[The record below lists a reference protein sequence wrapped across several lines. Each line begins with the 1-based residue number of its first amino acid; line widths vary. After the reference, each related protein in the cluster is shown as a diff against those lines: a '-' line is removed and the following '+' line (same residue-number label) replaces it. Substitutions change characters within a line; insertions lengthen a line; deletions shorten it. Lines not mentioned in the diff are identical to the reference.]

1 MGAPQAVAPA
11 RPMYVDVAAAA
22 GLGDF
27 LHAGFLGNHSTPP
40 DFVEAMATGVCWL
53 DHDTDG
59 RLDLYVVNG
68 RYHSQPERNA
78 RDPTSR
84 LFRNAG
90 GGLVDVTEAA
100 GVGLRGYG
108 MGCSA
113 ADYDNDADADLVVTS
128 YGGLTLFRNDGG
140 AFTNVT
146 SALGLDVR
154 TCGAFPCWNTA
165 ATWLDAD
172 RDGCLDL
179 YVGRF
184 GNWTIGSGLQNG
196 PDQAPEQANAF
207 YRGACGAAFTD
218 ATAASGLLYHANTW
232 SSGAYDVNGDGW
244 TDLYDSNDRDRNA
257 LWLNDG
263 DGTFTRAV
271 TNASDPRAGMG
282 TAIGDLDHDGR
293 PDIVTT
299 NFVNEDNGIW
309 MGRASGDFVDVGA
322 DVPFRDSRP
331 YSGWAASILDFDHDG
346 RNDLMIVNGLTE
358 NITRDVPTLLTEE
371 PIHLFRH
378 TASGFVQA
386 NATMGPAL
394 ARNYVGRAAAWAD
407 FDDDG
412 DLDVA
417 LAEAGEA
424 PAHLLRSDRPPGNF
438 LVVELVGNAPGVAR
452 DALGARVTLQAA
464 GLPPTTRDKSPQLGF
479 LGSGDPR
486 LHFGLAD
493 ARDADLTLRW
503 PDGSTQQFPDVPA
516 NAFVRIVQ
524 GDAAPTVLARRPI
537 ASASGDALVQ
547 RLADATFH
555 AALDAP
561 VASAAWDFG
570 DGARAACVADVCTDE
585 TGAVIG
591 AIDDRNVTLTHA
603 FAATGPYE
611 IHVALQDAAGKEAA
625 RRIVGQVAATLV
637 GEVAFTRAEYAPS
650 DVIEA
655 VARVRYETGEPVEG
669 ATVRLTLNHT
679 FWPLFEENVL
689 PLLPRGAHA
698 PLGYKTETLEGTT
711 GADGTVRIEI
721 PMWWRSPA
729 PAVPVAF
736 HPPGDY
742 RAVMDATYRGGEA
755 APAEAGYRVFVE

>member
-1 MGAPQAVAPA
+1 
-11 RPMYVDVAAAA
+11 MYVDVADAA
-22 GLGDF
+22 GLGGF
-27 LHAGFLGNHSTPP
+27 LHAGFLGNLSASP
-40 DFVEAMATGVCWL
+40 DFVETMTTGVCWI
-53 DHDTDG
+53 DHDSDG

-90 GGLVDVTEAA
+90 GAFVDVTDAA
-100 GVGLRGYG
+100 GVALRGNG

-140 AFTNVT
+140 AFANVT
-146 SALGLDVR
+146 AALGLDVR

-184 GNWTIGSGLQNG
+184 GNWTIGSGLANG
-196 PDQAPEQANAF
+196 PDHAPEQANAL
-207 YRGACGAAFTD
+207 YRGACGGPFTD
-218 ATAASGLLYHANTW
+218 VTAASGLFYHANTW

-309 MGRASGDFVDVGA
+309 MGRASGDFVDIGGDA
-322 DVPFRDSRP
+322 PFRDGRP
-331 YSGWAASILDFDHDG
+331 YSGWAASILDVDHDG
-346 RNDLMIVNGLTE
+346 RNDLITVNSLTE
-358 NITRDVPTLLTEE
+358 NITRDVPTLLTEM
-371 PIHLFRH
+371 PVHVFRNGP
-378 TASGFVQA
+378 SGFAQA

-412 DLDVA
+412 DLDMA

-424 PAHLLRSDRPPGNF
+424 PTHLLRSDRPPGSF
-438 LVVELVGNAPGVAR
+438 LVVDLVGAAPGVAR
-452 DALGARVTLQAA
+452 DALGAQVTLQAT
-464 GLPPTTRDKSPQLGF
+464 GLPATTREKSPQLGF
-479 LGSGDPR
+479 LGSSDPR

-493 ARDADLTLRW
+493 AREANLTVRW
-503 PDGSTQQFPDVPA
+503 PDGSTQSFSGVPA
-516 NAFVRIVQ
+516 NSFVRIIQ
-524 GDAAPTVLARRPI
+524 GDAAPTVLARRPV

-547 RLADATFH
+547 RLADATFR

-561 VASAAWDFG
+561 LASAVWDFG
-570 DGARAACVADVCTDE
+570 DGAMATCADGVCTD
-585 TGAVIG
+585 GAGATIG
-591 AIDDRNVTLTHA
+591 AIVDRNVTLTHA
-603 FAATGPYE
+603 FATTGPYE
-611 IHVALQDAAGKEAA
+611 IHVALRDAAGHEAA
-625 RRIVGQVAATLV
+625 RRIAGQVAATLV
-637 GEVAFTRAEYAPS
+637 GEVAFTRAEYAPL
-650 DVIEA
+650 DTIEA
-655 VARVRYETGEPVEG
+655 VARVRYETGEPVPG
-669 ATVRLTLNHT
+669 ATVRLSVNHT

-698 PLGYKTETLEGTT
+698 PLGYKTEVVEATT
-711 GADGTVRIEI
+711 DADGIALLAI

-729 PAVPVAF
+729 PAIPAAF

-742 RAVMDATYRGGEA
+742 RAVMDATYRGGET
-755 APAEAGYRVFVE
+755 APVEAGYRVFVE